1 MANRSVSSTNEE
13 PSVIPR
19 MLLLDG
25 LRKPSKNDNIS
36 EVSPILAR
44 IRDFLPQI
52 AAANEALSNV
62 QRHSS
67 SIDILNVQDD
77 ELSDQSDTESGIK
90 RRGTDQPYIEVDV
103 SVYKDCNKDSSCSSD
118 SSSSEDP
125 EVESELPEAFR
136 TSRKDE
142 GVDSAVKRQTTRKR
156 KLIEEVEEG

>member
-1 MANRSVSSTNEE
+1 CLKSFRKEMANRSVSSTNEE

-25 LRKPSKNDNIS
+25 LTKPSKNDNIS

-90 RRGTDQPYIEVDV
+90 R
-103 SVYKDCNKDSSCSSD
+103 KD
-118 SSSSEDP
+118 
-125 EVESELPEAFR
+125 
-136 TSRKDE
+136 
-142 GVDSAVKRQTTRKR
+142 
-156 KLIEEVEEG
+156 